1 MNRTLKK
8 SRLSSLQIRKLT
20 YAALYL
26 AIALIL
32 PFVTGQIPEIG
43 AMLCPMHIP
52 VLLCGFMCGW
62 PWGLAVGFIAPL
74 LRGVLFGMPVLFP
87 TGVAMAF
94 ELAVY
99 GGTAGFLYSRMP
111 RKKWTIYAVL
121 LTAMIAGRL
130 VWGLAHVII
139 AGLTGS
145 EFTMALFMAGAVT
158 NAVPG
163 IVLHIVLIP
172 ILVMAMDR
180 AGLSLN
186 HNRKAAQI

>member
-1 MNRTLKK
+1 MSRTVKK

-99 GGTAGFLYSRMP
+99 GGTAGFLYSRMS
-111 RKKWTIYAVL
+111 RQKWTIYAVL

-145 EFTMALFMAGAVT
+145 EFTVALFLAGAVT

-163 IVLHIVLIP
+163 IILHIVLIP
-172 ILVMAMDR
+172 ILVMAMNR

-186 HNRKAAQI
+186 HNRKDAQI